1 MQRAQRPGPGA
12 FDPPSQDARPWYPL
26 VLVIRG
32 VTVAAGQYVY
42 TTIKQIHSAVTETL
56 GIQVP
61 ATSESAIF
69 EYRFHWAQVWMY
81 PSASAAGAASNNVG
95 VVFYALQSGDA
106 ASSIGIRAVK
116 EDVGTPVRPATVY
129 HKWNKVDQAT
139 IFGSDKDRYLL
150 AVDSAAS
157 GLSLVYQ
164 ISLVWRSAAGD
175 IVPGLRTGTLFQ
187 HGLPRQLQ
195 DVGSSRMGTPNPPA
209 TEAGSSSSAT
219 TGWEAL

>member
-1 MQRAQRPGPGA
+1 M
-12 FDPPSQDARPWYPL
+12 FDPPGQDARPWYPL

-32 VTVAAGQYVY
+32 LTTTAGNYVY
-42 TTIKQIHSAVTETL
+42 TTVKEVHSAVTETL
-56 GIQVP
+56 GIQP
-61 ATSESAIF
+61 TTSESAIF

-129 HKWNKVDQAT
+129 HKWNAVDRAT

-175 IVPGLRTGTLFQ
+175 IVPGLRTGTLFRR
-187 HGLPRQLQ
+187 GLPRQLQ
-195 DVGSSRMGTPNPPA
+195 DVTSSRMGAPDSPA
-209 TEAGSSSSAT
+209 NEAGSPSSAT
-219 TGWEAL
+219 